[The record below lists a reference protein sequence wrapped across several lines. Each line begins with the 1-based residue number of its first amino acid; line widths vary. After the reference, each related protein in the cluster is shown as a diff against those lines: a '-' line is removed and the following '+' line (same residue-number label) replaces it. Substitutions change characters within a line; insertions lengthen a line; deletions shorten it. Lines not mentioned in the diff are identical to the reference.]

1 MPDASQEQPNA
12 SSPIKT
18 RLRSAK
24 RVGRPRIETG
34 DPATLSEDRRT
45 QVRRAQK
52 TYRLKKEAVFRQ
64 TLARVSDLEE
74 KLRTLSDQ
82 VASTCE
88 AATEARLQLSHPD
101 IYARLTQ
108 IRGVLT
114 EQDVSPGLACQTD
127 PTLVGATPESDVSS
141 AAPCQMLGYNFD
153 QSERSREIQQVPPDP
168 PWRRQHSLPR
178 PISIRGH
185 TYSFQEG
192 RFARRLQRYCLEH
205 AFNLFIDPRSNPQH
219 VYRVFR
225 LVPCI
230 QDKAKMQPRFE
241 QLLRGGADSPL
252 EVPALPFYGVGGAGT
267 HYPDK
272 DELGT
277 PIHPKNMRMPRRVL
291 GILPSSGSG
300 DESTPVG
307 HRARLLEIY
316 GLGGQWFDSR
326 DVEGYLK
333 QHGVDLQRSSLF
345 PTVRIAKE
353 SSRRMRSDY
362 GSYALDVEKFL
373 WRLAHG
379 FVILGRA
386 PGFRMVDVN
395 AAFHALSPKQR
406 IMATLQDQIA
416 VKPLGPDRFI
426 SLLSPTR
433 MGDLADWVY
442 GGNLLA
448 IAISAAYAT
457 TNPGHHLYSLTGH
470 FVRPASPSLKLI
482 CQVERIRDT
491 RIFQTRHL
499 RVFQEGPTGDQLCL
513 LATADYH
520 IDETQEMVNYSA
532 RQHCAPVATA
542 AAATSKIQESG
553 LYKYINRFMEVETL
567 PANDR
572 KAQGDITGIISAE
585 RFRLQTPLGSES
597 AQLAALAFYM
607 DRGLAYIPA
616 NHAGR
621 SLLDASACAT
631 LEFALRVMTHRVD
644 VGKWLVSEQQT
655 CAAGGARAV
664 SEGRVF
670 DDGGRLVAVMTQTTI
685 LRPKSGERAKV

>member
-1 MPDASQEQPNA
+1 MPDASQEQLNH
-12 SSPIKT
+12 SSSIKS
-18 RLRSAK
+18 RLRSVR
-24 RVGRPRIETG
+24 RVGRPRIEANG
-34 DPATLSEDRRT
+34 PAILSEDRRT

-64 TLARVSDLEE
+64 TLARVTDLEE
-74 KLRTLSDQ
+74 KLRRLSDQ

-108 IRGVLT
+108 IRGVLI
-114 EQDVSPGLACQTD
+114 EQDI
-127 PTLVGATPESDVSS
+127 
-141 AAPCQMLGYNFD
+141 LGYNFD
-153 QSERSREIQQVPPDP
+153 QSKSSREIQQGSFSPPR
-168 PWRRQHSLPR
+168 RRQHSLPR
-178 PISIRGH
+178 PISTKAH

-205 AFNLFIDPRSNPQH
+205 AFNLFIDPRSNPQQ

-241 QLLRGGADSPL
+241 QLLRGGAESPL
-252 EVPALPFYGVGGAGT
+252 EVPGLPFYGVGGAGT

-300 DESTPVG
+300 DESTSLG
-307 HRARLLEIY
+307 DRARLLEIC

-326 DVEGYLK
+326 DVEGYLT
-333 QHGVDLQRSSLF
+333 QHGADLQRLSLF

-353 SSRRMRSDY
+353 PLRRMRSNY
-362 GSYALDVEKFL
+362 GLYALNVEKFL

-386 PGFRMVDVN
+386 PGFRMIDVN
-395 AAFHALSPKQR
+395 AAFHAPSSKATT
-406 IMATLQDQIA
+406 MTTLQNQVA
-416 VKPLGPDRFI
+416 VEPLGPDRYI
-426 SLLSPTR
+426 SLLPPTR

-442 GGNLLA
+442 GGNILA

-499 RVFQEGPTGDQLCL
+499 RVYQEGPTGEQLCL
-513 LATADYH
+513 LATADFH
-520 IDETQEMVNYSA
+520 VEETLEMVNYSA
-532 RQHCAPVATA
+532 RPQSAHFDAVPGATA
-542 AAATSKIQESG
+542 GIQESG
-553 LYKYINRFMEVETL
+553 LYKYINRYMEVQAL
-567 PANDR
+567 PATNR
-572 KAQGDITGIISAE
+572 KSEGDITGIISAE
-585 RFRLQTPLGSES
+585 RFRLQTPLGSEP

-631 LEFALRVMTHRVD
+631 LDFALRVMTHRVD
-644 VGKWLVSEQQT
+644 VGEWLVSEQQT

-670 DDGGRLVAVMTQTTI
+670 DDGGSLVAVMTQTTI
-685 LRPKSGERAKV
+685 LRPKLGERAKV

>member
-1 MPDASQEQPNA
+1 MLDASQAQLNH
-12 SSPIKT
+12 SSSIKS
-18 RLRSAK
+18 RLRSVR
-24 RVGRPRIETG
+24 RVGRPRIEANG
-34 DPATLSEDRRT
+34 PAILSEDRRT

-64 TLARVSDLEE
+64 TLARVIDLEE
-74 KLRTLSDQ
+74 KLRRLSDQ
-82 VASTCE
+82 AASTCE

-108 IRGVLT
+108 IRGVLI
-114 EQDVSPGLACQTD
+114 EQDI
-127 PTLVGATPESDVSS
+127 
-141 AAPCQMLGYNFD
+141 LGYNFD
-153 QSERSREIQQVPPDP
+153 QSKSSREIQQGSFSPPR
-168 PWRRQHSLPR
+168 RRQHSLPR
-178 PISIRGH
+178 PISTKAH
-185 TYSFQEG
+185 TYSFLEG

-205 AFNLFIDPRSNPQH
+205 AFNLFIDPRSNPQQ

-241 QLLRGGADSPL
+241 QLLRGGAESPL
-252 EVPALPFYGVGGAGT
+252 EVPGLPFYGVGGAGT

-300 DESTPVG
+300 DESTSLG
-307 HRARLLEIY
+307 DRARLLEIC

-326 DVEGYLK
+326 DVEGYLT
-333 QHGVDLQRSSLF
+333 QHGADLQRLSLF

-353 SSRRMRSDY
+353 PLRRMRSNY
-362 GSYALDVEKFL
+362 GLYALNVEKFL

-386 PGFRMVDVN
+386 PGFRMIDVN
-395 AAFHALSPKQR
+395 AAFHAPSSKATT
-406 IMATLQDQIA
+406 MTTLQNQVA
-416 VKPLGPDRFI
+416 VEPLGPDRYI
-426 SLLSPTR
+426 SLLPPTR

-442 GGNLLA
+442 GGNILA

-499 RVFQEGPTGDQLCL
+499 RVYQEGPTGEQLCL
-513 LATADYH
+513 LATADFH
-520 IDETQEMVNYSA
+520 VEETLEMVNYSA
-532 RQHCAPVATA
+532 RPQSAHFDAVPGATA
-542 AAATSKIQESG
+542 GIQESG
-553 LYKYINRFMEVETL
+553 LYKYINRYMEVQAL
-567 PANDR
+567 PATNR
-572 KAQGDITGIISAE
+572 KSEGDITGIISAE
-585 RFRLQTPLGSES
+585 RFRLQTPLGSEP

-621 SLLDASACAT
+621 SLLEASACAT
-631 LEFALRVMTHRVD
+631 LDFALRVMTHRVD
-644 VGKWLVSEQQT
+644 VGEWLVSEQQT

-670 DDGGRLVAVMTQTTI
+670 DDGGSLVAVMTQTTI
-685 LRPKSGERAKV
+685 LRPKLGERAKV